1 MSGKVNRI
9 LVGDTLYDV
18 TGAYVKGAL
27 AMRGSVTHH
36 ANPYRGDRA
45 DEWSQGHDN
54 EAAGEHF
61 RFGRDVLSDPSDG
74 REIGEDPAL
83 SRNEYGEVCDKPDA
97 NDELAP

>member
-1 MSGKVNRI
+1 VNEI
-9 LVGDTLYDV
+9 LVGDTLYAV
-18 TGAYVKGAL
+18 TKAYVDGAR
-27 AMRGSVTHH
+27 AMRASVPHH

-61 RFGRDVLSDPSDG
+61 RFGRDVLADPSDG

-83 SRNEYGEVCDKPDA
+83 SRNEYGEVCEKQGTEDGPY
-97 NDELAP
+97 P